1 MNNDMISMSQAKEY
15 IFSTFF
21 LTKVMKWVVMFM
33 WLQDVRCG
41 RIEREIILWEDLY
54 LLSSVTLSRVAALVN
69 MVNLG
74 SRGNNN

>member
-1 MNNDMISMSQAKEY
+1 MNNDMISLSQAKKY
-15 IFSTFF
+15 IFQLFW
-21 LTKVMKWVVMFM
+21 TKVMKWVVMFM
-33 WLQDVRCG
+33 WLQDVRYG
-41 RIEREIILWEDLY
+41 RIEGEIILWEDLY